1 MKFDASVLNNTER
14 IIFALRALYME
25 SGYKRYTM
33 SRFEE
38 YDLYSRN
45 KDFLVSDNVIT
56 FTDTNG
62 MLMALKPDVTLSIIR
77 NSRDE
82 ADAQR
87 KLCYNESVYRIS
99 KKTGSFKEIMQT
111 GLECIGKIDTE
122 CLTEVISLAGASLG
136 MLSDSFVLE
145 ISDMDI
151 MLAVLDSMT
160 GSEDVKRRIIKCTGE
175 RNLHEIYDICMQE
188 NIPEERSQAL
198 KKLLSSYGRADV
210 VLPRL
215 ESICRGE
222 HLAGRLERM
231 KEIISGV
238 KDPAV
243 RSRIEIDFSLIGD
256 VSYYNGIVFRG
267 FIDGIPDRVLSGG
280 QYDRLMEKMNK
291 SSNAVGFAVY
301 LDELERIDLPD
312 DMF

>member
-1 MKFDASVLNNTER
+1 MKFDASVLNNAER
-14 IIFALRALYME
+14 IIFSLRALYMS
-25 SGYKRYTM
+25 SGYSRYTM

-82 ADAQR
+82 ADVLR

-122 CLTEVISLAGASLG
+122 CLTEVISLAGASLD

-145 ISDMDI
+145 LSDMDI

-160 GSEDVKRRIIKCTGE
+160 DSEDVKRTIIKYAGE
-175 RNLHEIYDICMQE
+175 RNLHEIIDVCRQE
-188 NIPEERSQAL
+188 RIPEERSKAL
-198 KKLLSSYGRADV
+198 KDLLSSYGRADLI
-210 VLPRL
+210 LPRL
-215 ESICRGE
+215 ESQFKSELVRE
-222 HLAGRLERM
+222 RLERM
-231 KEIISGV
+231 KEIISSV
-238 KDPAV
+238 EDPAI

-256 VSYYNGIVFRG
+256 VSYYNGLVFRG

-280 QYDRLMEKMNK
+280 QYDRLMRKMNK